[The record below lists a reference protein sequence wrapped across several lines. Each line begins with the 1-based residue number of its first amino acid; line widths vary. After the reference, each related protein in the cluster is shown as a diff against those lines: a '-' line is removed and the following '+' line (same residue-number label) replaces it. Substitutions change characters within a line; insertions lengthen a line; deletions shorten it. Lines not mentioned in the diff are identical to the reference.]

1 VSVDMSL
8 DGVHLIAALEH
19 TTDEIS
25 HLLDT
30 VADDQDWRPND
41 EHWSFRHIAAHLEAC
56 QTECVLVRVRQIAA
70 GAKPTFE
77 FYDNDDGTSATETFV
92 IQFMNGVRAELGLS
106 PSFGPYR
113 RNVSRGRGATARSAR
128 SPFSTTSR
136 LTSAMTAS
144 ISRTS
149 TKWSENEREPRPE
162 AASRSHPRP
171 SLTSRVVS
179 TSRTLSPVIRSELR
193 NF

>member
-1 VSVDMSL
+1 MSVDMSL

-77 FYDNDDGTSATETFV
+77 FYDNDGWDFSDRDLRHSVHEWRESRTRTFA
-92 IQFMNGVRAELGLS
+92 FVRSLS
-106 PSFGPYR
+106 PERLSRTGRHHTFGEITVLDYIKIDLGHDR
-113 RNVSRGRGATARSAR
+113 EHLADLNEMVGERARTAARSR
-128 SPFSTTSR
+128 KP
-136 LTSAMTAS
+136 
-144 ISRTS
+144 
-149 TKWSENEREPRPE
+149 
-162 AASRSHPRP
+162 
-171 SLTSRVVS
+171 
-179 TSRTLSPVIRSELR
+179 
-193 NF
+193 